1 MHSPSSNIDIFDY
14 AKTIGLPPDQVE
26 DFILDGIYAV
36 FESHSRNSSNWHAEK
51 TKNDLDLKKI
61 SSITLIYGD
70 PNKKSI
76 NYTIVRKNTSPISYC
91 VQICVFDY
99 KERSDLMQ
107 PYYGP
112 VLVQMDYFD
121 FDSLNALV
129 NFVGEATPKDIIEE
143 YAALNIYYDPETEQN
158 TIPPENEPKLLVLKN
173 KLQLLAGMSHV

>member
-14 AKTIGLPPDQVE
+14 AKAIGLPPDQVE

-36 FESHSRNSSNWHAEK
+36 FESHSRNSSYWHAEK
-51 TKNDLDLKKI
+51 AKNESNKI
-61 SSITLIYGD
+61 SSMTLIYGD
-70 PNKKSI
+70 PARKSI

-91 VQICVFDY
+91 VHICVYDY
-99 KERSDLMQ
+99 KERSNLMQ

-112 VLVQMDYFD
+112 ILVNMNYFD

-129 NFVGEATPKDIIEE
+129 NFVGEASPKDIIEE
-143 YAALNIYYDPETEQN
+143 YAALNMYYDPETGQN
-158 TIPPENEPKLLVLKN
+158 MIPPENEPKLLVLKN